1 MTEYVVP
8 PPHVTGLRAS
18 PPRTD
23 SKVRAV
29 ATDGDA
35 ADDERVIGP
44 DFEESRYR
52 LLVPVLAESTAE
64 DTERL
69 FGTAA
74 ALVHDREG
82 DLLVQC
88 LVNVP
93 EPTPSELLTEDEPFV
108 QERHEMAEQLL
119 ETATAHGIS
128 AGAVVSLT
136 GKEARTVLDTADRY
150 ECDGILLEV
159 SGDRS
164 QRRRLLAGD
173 AVEKIEARAEC
184 DVFVE
189 KPAVETTSLESVL
202 LTVSGGPH
210 SGLAAE
216 TARAVALH
224 SSARIDAVH
233 FQSDS
238 TDEQEADDLLRTT
251 AGILDDVE
259 QTTVDLVSTDR
270 VGEEIVTRS
279 AEYDL
284 TILGAPTMGL
294 LRQFVFGTVPDSVA
308 RNADEAVLMV
318 KRATGNTSAYARWI
332 AGDQPSSTEW
342 PAYQCQSCGETFEKR
357 RQVCPECG
365 GYDIR
370 REWPEDL

>member
-1 MTEYVVP
+1 MTAEDTAPSMTEVLTLRGDSVP
-8 PPHVTGLRAS
+8 DENDDAKPLDSRTG
-18 PPRTD
+18 
-23 SKVRAV
+23 
-29 ATDGDA
+29 
-35 ADDERVIGP
+35 DERVVTADIH
-44 DFEESRYR
+44 ESRYR

-64 DTERL
+64 ETERL
-69 FGTAA
+69 FETAA

-88 LVNVP
+88 LVRVP
-93 EPTPSELLTEDEPFV
+93 GPTPTELLTEDDSFIR
-108 QERHEMAEQLL
+108 ERHEMAEQLL
-119 ETATAHGIS
+119 EAATTHGIS
-128 AGAVVSLT
+128 ADAVVSLT
-136 GKEARTVLDTADRY
+136 GEEARAVLGVADQY
-150 ECDGILLEV
+150 NCDGILLEV

-189 KPAVETTSLESVL
+189 KPAVETTALESIL

-210 SGLAAE
+210 SGLATE

-224 SSARIDAVH
+224 SGARIDAVH
-233 FQSDS
+233 FMSDS
-238 TDEQEADDLLRTT
+238 ADEEGVDEVLRAT
-251 AGILDDVE
+251 AGILNEVE
-259 QTTVDLVSTDR
+259 RTTVDLVTTDR

-284 TILGAPTMGL
+284 TVLGAPTMGL

-308 RNADEAVLMV
+308 QNADEAVLMV

-332 AGDQPSSTEW
+332 AGDQPTSTEW
-342 PAYQCQSCGETFEKR
+342 SAYQCQSCGETFEKR
-357 RQVCPECG
+357 RQVCPNCG